1 MIHSVVARTPRG
13 PRRAFNGSRG
23 ECCQRREQAKALIVP
38 QVDEMVRYY
47 SAKLKERTI

>member
-1 MIHSVVARTPRG
+1 MAAEVVGQAG
-13 PRRAFNGSRG
+13 G